1 MKKLIFTTIAM
12 LVTTLLHAQP
22 NFDLVGFATQNG
34 GTTGGQGGTV
44 VTAKT
49 FAELKS
55 YAESN
60 TKYIINVEGTIKNG
74 TTGGKIQVK
83 SNKSIIGVGST
94 AFLSCV
100 GIEIENQNNIIIQ
113 NIKISLVGL
122 SDPGTVNGGDCI
134 VIMGTSKNVWVD
146 HCELFS
152 EDPDKQ
158 PIVGKYDGLLDIRDQ
173 TGFIT
178 VSWNYFHD
186 HWKGGLVGAGDDD
199 LYADRKVT
207 YHHNYYNKV
216 KLRVPMYR
224 GATGHFFNNYVKDAN
239 SPTEIRAGTCV
250 RVEKNYYENFENAI
264 YTPNDSKGSTER
276 IDNYLSKTQ
285 PRAFPANCTA
295 NITYNYS
302 NVLTTKTTDVKTIV
316 PQYSGVGKIGAC
328 TAKTWYKD
336 SDGDGFG
343 DPNSTQSSCLQP
355 TGYVEDKTDL
365 CPNDANKKA
374 AGQCGCGVAETVC
387 LDCNGVKNGTA
398 TLDLC
403 GRCIGGTTTKT
414 ACSSVGEAET
424 DACAFVGI
432 TETKNAGYKGTSYLN
447 VDNAVGTSITF
458 HVNANTTGTATLSF
472 RYANGGTVD
481 RPAQINL
488 NGSNLPSN
496 LSLPPT
502 GTFTDWKAVDIT
514 LNLLAGQNIIKL
526 VSATADGLPN
536 IDQIGYVSAGVS
548 KGACLVTAVDDVETL
563 TNLFV
568 YPNPFTHSIRISQ
581 NGSFTFQI
589 FTLEG
594 KEIEIGK
601 AEGTI
606 EIGQNLQ
613 SGIYLLKIQS
623 ISGISK
629 IIKISKSAH

>member
-1 MKKLIFTTIAM
+1 MKNLVFVIAM
-12 LVTTLLHAQP
+12 FMATLLPAQP

-365 CPNDANKKA
+365 CPNDVNKVA

-398 TLDLC
+398 TLDNC
-403 GRCIGGTTTKT
+403 GRCIGGNTGKT
-414 ACSSVGEAET
+414 ACSSVGEAES
-424 DACAFVGI
+424 DACAFDGI
-432 TETKNAGYKGTSYLN
+432 TETKNSGFKGTSYVN
-447 VDNAVGTSITF
+447 VDNALGTSITF
-458 HVNANTTGTATLSF
+458 HVNANVAGSATLSF
-472 RYANGGTVD
+472 RYANGSTTD
-481 RPAQINL
+481 RPAQVSL
-488 NGSNLPSN
+488 NGNNLPSN
-496 LSLPPT
+496 LSFLST
-502 GTFTDWKAVDIT
+502 GSFTDWKAVDIT
-514 LNLLAGQNIIKL
+514 FNLLAGQNIIKL

-536 IDQIGYVSAGVS
+536 IDQIGYVSTSVS
-548 KGACLVTAVDDVETL
+548 KGGCVVTSIEDISTDQHL
-563 TNLFV
+563 SIF
-568 YPNPFTHSIRISQ
+568 PNPSKTHFTIVSENNIDLQIVDLDGKIQEEHKGVS
-581 NGSFTFQI
+581 NVLVGSS
-589 FTLEG
+589 L
-594 KEIEIGK
+594 K
-601 AEGTI
+601 A
-606 EIGQNLQ
+606 
-613 SGIYLLKIQS
+613 GIYFLKI
-623 ISGISK
+623 K
-629 IIKISKSAH
+629 NKVYKLVKE